1 MYWFTFNLQWP
12 LTGLFLDPPRSYASA
27 TGFVRRVDLV
37 RTDTCIVWVFS
48 LCSSWLPRTFSRR
61 TTSSG
66 DAKVDESGMRK
77 LLFTGVTKNSAGI
90 EALKALKHQGVQ
102 RVCTV
107 SCDSAV
113 MPYALI
119 HCKVTQRDCVLD
131 DIWWLS
137 KTLHFLLHLCTSLD
151 FTQVTSSNC
160 PSFVQLGFSLRI
172 SKTVINTRL
181 REREKS
187 IYIYY
192 I

>member
-1 MYWFTFNLQWP
+1 
-12 LTGLFLDPPRSYASA
+12 
-27 TGFVRRVDLV
+27 
-37 RTDTCIVWVFS
+37 
-48 LCSSWLPRTFSRR
+48 
-61 TTSSG
+61 
-66 DAKVDESGMRK
+66 MRK

-137 KTLHFLLHLCTSLD
+137 KTIHFLLHLCTSLD

-172 SKTVINTRL
+172 SKTGINTRL
-181 REREKS
+181 RERERN
-187 IYIYY
+187 IYIYITY
-192 I
+192 KDMNAYHFNKYESLLFYVFSSARHDHNMPCSPSHAATLW